1 MTTEMQ
7 INNVAEIQLMYS
19 AKYKVSEMPK
29 ICSSFDAFKVLQNFW
44 PVQRIEYQEDFFFLI
59 LNRANKVIG
68 ICNLSTGGTSAT
80 VVDLKIMFAVAL
92 KAGAGALIM
101 AHNHPTGEFEPSNAD
116 IQLTNRAVEV
126 GKFLDMPVLD
136 HVIISKYGYY
146 SMADQGRM

>member
-29 ICSSFDAFKVLQNFW
+29 ICSSKDAFKVLQNFW
-44 PVQRIEYQEDFFFLI
+44 PVQRIEYLEDFFILL
-59 LNRANKVIG
+59 LNRANKIIG

-80 VVDLKIMFAVAL
+80 VVDLKIMFAIAL
-92 KAGAGALIM
+92 KSGAAGIIM
-101 AHNHPTGEFEPSNAD
+101 AHNHPSGELSPSNAD

-126 GKFLDMPVLD
+126 GKFLDLSVLD
-136 HVIISKYGYY
+136 HIIMTNVDYY
-146 SMADQGRM
+146 SMADEGRM